1 MKEWRTLPENFRQ
14 ELALLARLWE
24 EAGDGGPLP
33 EAFTRAM
40 DRLTRWVMDSLEGED
55 PALQAA
61 LEEAL
66 SQESVPLS
74 KEELRALILDPEP

>member
-1 MKEWRTLPENFRQ
+1 MKEWRALPEDLRQ

-24 EAGDGGPLP
+24 EARDGGPLP
-33 EAFTRAM
+33 EAFSQAM

-55 PALQAA
+55 PALRAA
-61 LEEAL
+61 LGEAL